1 LAAGGKSV
9 FIWEVGCGE
18 PFGNKSA
25 FSCNRNLEIFYGHP
39 LPISMENAHVPKE
52 PVLLIALMI
61 MRHAKLSFGD
71 HVPYLRMLFGTQKG
85 CIGHCLIVGRGGRFD
100 LLKV

>member
-1 LAAGGKSV
+1 MSLGRCCLGLVA
-9 FIWEVGCGE
+9 
-18 PFGNKSA
+18 
-25 FSCNRNLEIFYGHP
+25 L
-39 LPISMENAHVPKE
+39 LE